1 MAVRYTKAYVE
12 VKVDFRPDGTM
23 YPRCLIW
30 EDGREYAIERVK
42 TVRPASAQKAGGAGD
57 RYTVVIQG
65 QERYIFFEHNIDT
78 CSDHIGKWFVEKP
91 ESA

>member
-30 EDGREYAIERVK
+30 EDGREY
-42 TVRPASAQKAGGAGD
+42 GL
-57 RYTVVIQG
+57 
-65 QERYIFFEHNIDT
+65 H
-78 CSDHIGKWFVEKP
+78 
-91 ESA
+91 